1 MCRTNMNKI
10 LQPYWG
16 YIKGELSKYSY
27 KEKLKALKLSIQPS
41 KKSTKKGT
49 RLWKIFDKTILS
61 LSGRL
66 NIPE

>member
-41 KKSTKKGT
+41 KNQLKKEQDFGRYSTK
-49 RLWKIFDKTILS
+49 LY
-61 LSGRL
+61 
-66 NIPE
+66 